1 MAFDPNRYLAEKTAS
16 GGFDP
21 HKYLAEKTGQAEP
34 ASLGNR
40 VMDTLGNFGKSVN
53 DAYTGGLGAIGESLG
68 IPQGLRSLGIE
79 GTSPQEMEA
88 IRKGQEVHGILNKD
102 SPDWLAGADAFV
114 GGMPGSAQ
122 GVLSQEHRE
131 RAAKFAKEN
140 PWSTMGLGVAG
151 GMASPMPAG
160 EVKGSAYYRPGPVA
174 EALNSASRG
183 LETGAEELAAR
194 VPAGTAGQYS
204 AMNTAKRQGMGK
216 LLLDEGAISPTALNL
231 RGVAKRLPELEA
243 KTGAELTD
251 SIKALDQ
258 TGGQLNRRDLL
269 NRILTLADEQR
280 EMGPGAVNV
289 RNKYLATAKAIA
301 DDINESGP
309 MASFAS
315 GEKYKQGYQGP
326 INYAKTNQTP
336 LEMGSHEIASA
347 ARQWVEDGAEV
358 AASGNSTMDLSQN
371 FLDAKKRSGY
381 AQTANGMA
389 NDTGGSIGRLSARG
403 IVGPT
408 ARMGGWMAATGA
420 LMTGHPGVAL
430 ASVALP
436 PLAQALKSRSVGAM
450 ALTARSASENLAR
463 LAAMEPEKLGRFA
476 GILRPALNNG
486 SGNMD
491 EFNARSYA
499 LSQTEPDFQALTKHL
514 SEQK

>member
-1 MAFDPNRYLAEKTAS
+1 MADNS
-16 GGFDP
+16 GWT
-21 HKYLAEKTGQAEP
+21 LEP
-34 ASLGNR
+34 ARGATPTNGGWTLEQNGDHRSLGNK

-53 DAYTGGLGAIGESLG
+53 DAYTGGLGAIGEALG
-68 IPQGLRSLGIE
+68 VPQGLKALGVE

-114 GGMPGSAQ
+114 GGMPGSTQ

-140 PWSTMGLGVAG
+140 PWATLGLGTAG

-160 EVKGSAYYRPGPVA
+160 TPGVKGPVTG
-174 EALNSASRG
+174 ALENTARG

-194 VPAGTAGQYS
+194 VPAGKASQYS
-204 AMNTAKRQGMGK
+204 AMNTAKRRGMGK
-216 LLLDEGAISPTALNL
+216 LLLDEGAISPTSLNL
-231 RGVAKRLPELEA
+231 RAVAEKLPAIQAE
-243 KTGAELTD
+243 TGKELTD
-251 SIKALDQ
+251 AIKGLDQ
-258 TGGQLNRRDLL
+258 TGGQLNKRDLL
-269 NRILTLADEQR
+269 NELLRLADEQR
-280 EMGPGAVNV
+280 AMGPGGVNV
-289 RNKYLATAKAIA
+289 REKYLAAAKNLTA
-301 DDINESGP
+301 DIEESGP
-309 MASFAS
+309 MTSFAG

-326 INYAKTNQTP
+326 INYAKANNTT
-336 LEMGSHEIASA
+336 LEMGSQEIANSA
-347 ARQWVEDGAEV
+347 REWVENGAAV
-358 AASGNSTMDLSQN
+358 AGESNPELLQN

-381 AQTANGMA
+381 AQEANSMA
-389 NDTGGSIGRLSARG
+389 NDVGGSIGRLEARG
-403 IVGPT
+403 MIGPT
-408 ARMGGWMAATGA
+408 ARMGGWMTATGVA
-420 LMTGHPGVAL
+420 MGGHPLGAISAVG
-430 ASVALP
+430 LP
-436 PLAQALKSRSVGAM
+436 PIAQAFKSRAVGAM

-463 LAAMEPEKLGRFA
+463 MAALEPEKLGRFA